1 MKYMQFVGIGK
12 HIDIVYHYENCINFS
27 IEANYSIKHDI
38 PKCIFFYTI
47 SLVPHNRE
55 NKPKLCL

>member
-1 MKYMQFVGIGK
+1 MQFVGIGK
-12 HIDIVYHYENCINFS
+12 LIDIVYENENCINFLL
-27 IEANYSIKHDI
+27 K
-38 PKCIFFYTI
+38 PMFFYTI

>member
-1 MKYMQFVGIGK
+1 MQFVGIGK
-12 HIDIVYHYENCINFS
+12 LIDIVYENENCINFLLKPMS
-27 IEANYSIKHDI
+27 PNIIVI
-38 PKCIFFYTI
+38 LKCIFFYTI

>member
-1 MKYMQFVGIGK
+1 MQFVGIGK
-12 HIDIVYHYENCINFS
+12 LIDIVYENENCINFFT
-27 IEANYSIKHDI
+27 EADVL
-38 PKCIFFYTI
+38 KCISFYTL

>member
-1 MKYMQFVGIGK
+1 MQFVGIGK
-12 HIDIVYHYENCINFS
+12 LIDIVYENENCINFFT
-27 IEANYSIKHDI
+27 EADVLI
-38 PKCIFFYTI
+38 PKCLFFYTI